1 MTKAFWLDAV
11 HFIIFILITI
21 ISITTFIVIFV
32 GTDIVRRKLMLVTLG
47 IN

>member
-1 MTKAFWLDAV
+1 MLFLL
-11 HFIIFILITI
+11 ILITI
-21 ISITTFIVIFV
+21 ISITTFIIFV

>member
-1 MTKAFWLDAV
+1 ML
-11 HFIIFILITI
+11 FILKFLLILIAI
-21 ISITTFIVIFV
+21 ISITTFIIIFV